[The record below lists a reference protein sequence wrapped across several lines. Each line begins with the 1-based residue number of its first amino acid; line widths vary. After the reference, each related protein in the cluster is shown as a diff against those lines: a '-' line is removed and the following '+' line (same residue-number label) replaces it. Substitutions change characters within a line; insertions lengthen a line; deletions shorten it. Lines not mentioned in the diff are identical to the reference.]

1 MNRSYYCLVRLSKN
15 IKSENILKRV
25 VKMQYEV
32 SRSWAYRHFDDF
44 KTLMSSREQE
54 TQTVEMWYVVET
66 DNGVKIE
73 TLKSWKSPWYGLA
86 S

>member
-1 MNRSYYCLVRLSKN
+1 
-15 IKSENILKRV
+15 
-25 VKMQYEV
+25 
-32 SRSWAYRHFDDF
+32 
-44 KTLMSSREQE
+44 MSSREQE

-73 TLKSWKSPWYGLA
+73 TLKSWKSPWFGMV